1 MNINEIN
8 GNEII
13 GFLNDLDMNS
23 DGLDDISI
31 CQPFT
36 FENQTITQKGYEL
49 KFTGNY
55 NNWGTYQEISD
66 NLLIINSDGKVEFW
80 LEEPFDGDGSGE
92 KLDEVLTKWLENHTF
107 DANYINHFNALVSLT
122 NQILSKC
129 EYGDSKAIDTAI
141 KNLTKAKNLIK

>member
-36 FENQTITQKGYEL
+36 FENQTIPQKGYEL

-141 KNLTKAKNLIK
+141 KNLTKAKSLIK

>member
-92 KLDEVLTKWLENHTF
+92 KLDEVLTKWLENQTF

-141 KNLTKAKNLIK
+141 KNLTKAKSLIK

>member
-141 KNLTKAKNLIK
+141 KNLTKAKSLIK

>member
-92 KLDEVLTKWLENHTF
+92 KLDEVLSKWLENHTF

-141 KNLTKAKNLIK
+141 KNLTKAKSLIK